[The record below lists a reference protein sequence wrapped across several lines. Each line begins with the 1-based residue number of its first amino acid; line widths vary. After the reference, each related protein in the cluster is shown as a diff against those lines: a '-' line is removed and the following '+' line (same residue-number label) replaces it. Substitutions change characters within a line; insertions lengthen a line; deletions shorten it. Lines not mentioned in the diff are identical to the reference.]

1 MELPLESAPSR
12 DDLSI
17 GLWAEGLDGMKLD
30 AQIPP
35 VSSLIPRIESICPDG
50 GMRITP
56 AAEGSAP
63 PSCGRM
69 IRG

>member
-1 MELPLESAPSR
+1 MEMPLESALPR

-50 GMRITP
+50 GMWIKP
-56 AAEGSAP
+56 AVEGSAP